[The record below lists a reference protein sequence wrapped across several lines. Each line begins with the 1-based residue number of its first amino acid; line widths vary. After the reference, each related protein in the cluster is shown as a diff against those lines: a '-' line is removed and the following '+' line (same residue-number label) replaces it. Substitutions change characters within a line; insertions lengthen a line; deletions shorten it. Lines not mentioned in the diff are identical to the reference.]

1 MNAPE
6 RFELQQSRFI
16 RAPRDKVFD
25 AFTDEAMLRQWHC
38 PRGLSVPHSRCDARA
53 GGQWQLNMLARDG
66 TRLAVG
72 GVYREVK
79 RPERLV
85 YTWAWQGENSPMAGI
100 ETLVEVD
107 FVEREG
113 GTELR
118 LRHSGFPAA
127 AASDAHA
134 TGWRSTLN
142 RLLDAVDERGS
153 AATLTLLGDVRSS
166 YTRTVRMALVE
177 KGLACTLQLC
187 APHSPEILAVHPF
200 GRIPALRDGEIALFE
215 TSAIVRYLDESFG
228 NASTLLPGSPLARA
242 QCEQWVSAVNAYLYD
257 TMVRRYV
264 LQHIFPRG
272 PGGQPD
278 RGVIDAALKEM
289 PAQLAALDRAYGG
302 GDWLAG
308 GALSMADLFVA
319 PILAYVER
327 MPEGPALLAAVPNV
341 QRAQATLRR
350 RESFIRTDPAQPTEG
365 VTP

>member
-1 MNAPE
+1 
-6 RFELQQSRFI
+6 
-16 RAPRDKVFD
+16 
-25 AFTDEAMLRQWHC
+25 
-38 PRGLSVPHSRCDARA
+38 
-53 GGQWQLNMLARDG
+53 MLARDG
-66 TRLAVG
+66 TLLAVG
-72 GVYREVK
+72 GAYREVT

-107 FVEREG
+107 FLARDG

-127 AASDAHA
+127 AASEAHA
-134 TGWRSTLN
+134 AGWRSTLN
-142 RLLDAVDERGS
+142 RLLDQVDERGS

-166 YTRTVRMALVE
+166 YTRTVRMALAE
-177 KGLACTLQLC
+177 KGLACTLQPC
-187 APHSPEILAVHPF
+187 APHSPENLAAHPF
-200 GRIPALRDGEIALFE
+200 GRIPALRDGETTLFE
-215 TSAIVRYLDESFG
+215 TSAIVRYLDECFG
-228 NASTLLPGSPLARA
+228 SSATLLPGSPLARA
-242 QCEQWVSAVNAYLYD
+242 RCEQWVSAVNAYLYD

-278 RGVIDAALKEM
+278 RGVIDGALKEM
-289 PAQLAALDRAYGG
+289 PAQLAALDQAYGG
-302 GDWLAG
+302 SDWLAG

-319 PILAYVER
+319 PILAYVEQ

-350 RESFIRTDPAQPTEG
+350 RDSFIRTDPSTPTEG
-365 VTP
+365 ATP

>member
-6 RFELQQSRFI
+6 RFELQQTRFI
-16 RAPRDKVFD
+16 RAPREKVFA
-25 AFTDEAMLRQWHC
+25 AFTEEALLRQWHC
-38 PRGLSVPHSRCDARA
+38 PRGLSVTHSRCDART
-53 GGQWQLNMLARDG
+53 GGQWQLQMRSRDG
-66 TRLAVG
+66 SGFAVG
-72 GVYREVK
+72 GVYREVQ
-79 RPERLV
+79 PPARLV
-85 YTWAWQGENSPMAGI
+85 YTWAWQGDNSPMAGI

-107 FVEREG
+107 LLQRDN

-134 TGWRSTLN
+134 AGWRSTLN

-153 AATLTLLGDVRSS
+153 AATLTLLGDLRST
-166 YTRTVRMALVE
+166 YTRTARMALAE
-177 KGLACTLQLC
+177 KGLAYTMQTC

-215 TSAIVRYLDESFG
+215 TSAIVRYLDECFG
-228 NASTLLPGSPLARA
+228 SSAALLPGSQLARA
-242 QCEQWVSAVNAYLYD
+242 QCEQWVSVVNAYLYD

-264 LQHIFPRG
+264 LQYIFPRG

-278 RGVIDAALKEM
+278 RGVIDGALKEM
-289 PAQLAALDRAYGG
+289 PAQLAALDKAYGD

-308 GALSMADLFVA
+308 GTLSMADLFVA

-327 MPEGPALLAAVPNV
+327 MPEGAALLAAAPNV
-341 QRAQATLRR
+341 KRAQAAVRTRA
-350 RESFIRTDPAQPTEG
+350 SFIQTDPTAPQPT
-365 VTP
+365 

>member
-6 RFELQQSRFI
+6 RFELQQTRFI
-16 RAPRDKVFD
+16 RAPREKVFD
-25 AFTDEAMLRQWHC
+25 AFTDEALLRQWHC
-38 PRGLSVPHSRCDARA
+38 PRGMNVAHSRCDARA

-72 GVYREVK
+72 GAYREVK

-107 FVEREG
+107 FLARDG

-118 LRHSGFPAA
+118 LRHSGFPSA
-127 AASDAHA
+127 AASEAHA
-134 TGWRSTLN
+134 VGWRSTLN
-142 RLLDAVDERGS
+142 RLLDQVDERGS
-153 AATLTLLGDVRSS
+153 AATLTLLGDGRSS
-166 YTRTVRMALVE
+166 YTRTVRMALAE
-177 KGLACTLQLC
+177 KGLAYTLQPC

-200 GRIPALRDGEIALFE
+200 GRIPALRDGETTLFE
-215 TSAIVRYLDESFG
+215 SSAIVRYLDECFG
-228 NASTLLPGSPLARA
+228 PGPQLLPGSILARA
-242 QCEQWVSAVNAYLYD
+242 VCEQWVSAVNAYLYD

-264 LQHIFPRG
+264 LQYLFARG
-272 PGGQPD
+272 ADGQPD
-278 RGVIDAALKEM
+278 RGVIDGALREM
-289 PAQLAALDRAYGG
+289 PAQLAALDKAYGA

-319 PILAYVER
+319 PILAGVER
-327 MPEGPALLAAVPNV
+327 MPEGPSLFAAVPNV

-350 RESFIRTDPAQPTEG
+350 RDSFIHTEG
-365 VTP
+365 ATS